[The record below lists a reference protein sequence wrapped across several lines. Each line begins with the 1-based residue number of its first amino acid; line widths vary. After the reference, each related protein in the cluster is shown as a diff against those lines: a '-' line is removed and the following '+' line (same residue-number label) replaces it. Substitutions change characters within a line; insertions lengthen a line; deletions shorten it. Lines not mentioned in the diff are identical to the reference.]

1 MTDEPNTPTPT
12 PRTDAELQKSSPE
25 FEPFFI
31 ADFTRTLER
40 ELSTATEE
48 LRQLRTTETALRAF
62 VALLRTALLTIGG
75 REIVLHDAE
84 LKGNFG
90 KQVTLDR
97 EGDYFV
103 LRFDENPTTIEPLD
117 HE

>member
-1 MTDEPNTPTPT
+1 MTDEPNTTPT
-12 PRTDAELQKSSPE
+12 IESL
-25 FEPFFI
+25 
-31 ADFTRTLER
+31 
-40 ELSTATEE
+40 TEE

-62 VALLRTALLTIGG
+62 VVLLRAALLTVGG

-90 KQVTLDR
+90 KQVRLDR
-97 EGDYFV
+97 EGEYFV
-103 LRFDENPTTIEPLD
+103 LRFEDENPTTIEPLD